1 MINYKNIL
9 SKNMLNVFIDILK
22 YIKKNG
28 LSDGNHIYIT
38 FLTNHKRTIIPNWL
52 KEKYTDEMTIIIQY
66 EYYNLNLNKDSFEV
80 TLSFNNV
87 KADLN
92 ISYESILSF
101 ADPSSNFGLKLKE
114 NKKNKKIKTTN
125 KKTNNVIEFS
135 NYKKN

>member
-114 NKKNKKIKTTN
+114 NKSILPVGIQNQN
-125 KKTNNVIEFS
+125 F
-135 NYKKN
+135 

>member
-1 MINYKNIL
+1 MA
-9 SKNMLNVFIDILK
+9 
-22 YIKKNG
+22 
-28 LSDGNHIYIT
+28 
-38 FLTNHKRTIIPNWL
+38 KR
-52 KEKYTDEMTIIIQY
+52 KYTDEMTIIIQY

-92 ISYESILSF
+92 IPYESILSF

>member
-28 LSDGNHIYIT
+28 LSNGNHLYIT
-38 FLTNHKRTIIPNWL
+38 FLTNHKKTIIPNWL

-80 TLSFNNV
+80 TLSFNNI
-87 KADLN
+87 KADLK
-92 ISYESILSF
+92 IPYESILSF

>member
-80 TLSFNNV
+80 TLSFNNI
-87 KADLN
+87 KADLK
-92 ISYESILSF
+92 IPYESILSF